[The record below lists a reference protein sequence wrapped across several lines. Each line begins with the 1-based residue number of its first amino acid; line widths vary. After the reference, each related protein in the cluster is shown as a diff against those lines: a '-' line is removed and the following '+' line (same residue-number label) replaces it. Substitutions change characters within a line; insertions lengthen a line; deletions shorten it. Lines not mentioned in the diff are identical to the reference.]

1 MCVRI
6 GVIDGD
12 GVKINYTAIPS
23 LHDLRR
29 AALSFS
35 PPKAFPPR
43 GILPAECRQ
52 SSTTRSLHFAKIID
66 EASSERS
73 QLGPVLGSSHDLFCT
88 SY

>member
-1 MCVRI
+1 ME
-6 GVIDGD
+6 
-12 GVKINYTAIPS
+12 TALKLITLPFPPS
-23 LHDLRR
+23 TTF
-29 AALSFS
+29 AAPLSLFP